1 MSRFDAATAADRQVL
16 FADAIAA
23 HRERSSPFC
32 TIEADPESLPEESEL
47 GIPWVQF
54 GDGIVNLD
62 CTEEELDRLK
72 SLLQDFPACTV
83 DELTRPD
90 DADGVNVRVSATVD
104 PHRVAQLVDAI
115 FVRVYELPESYRGW
129 VVEL

>member
-1 MSRFDAATAADRQVL
+1 MSRFDAATTADRQAL
-16 FADAIAA
+16 YADAIVA

-32 TIEADPESLPEESEL
+32 TIEADAESVQDESEL

-54 GDGIVNLD
+54 ADGTCNVD

-72 SLLQDFPACTV
+72 SLLEEFPACRIG
-83 DELTRPD
+83 ELTRPE
-90 DADGVNVRVSATVD
+90 DAEGINVRVNATAD
-104 PHRVAQLVDAI
+104 ANRIAQLIDAI
-115 FVRVYELPESYRGW
+115 FVRVYELSETYRGW